1 MSKQKPDQESSGDF
15 INGRPVQVSENGK
28 IRYLDEKDQI
38 KINNKSKG
46 KGKNK
51 TKGQSRSGCILQ
63 VIVAAVLG
71 YMALSYVIIPF
82 FSTGGGMADTR
93 EVPGDAT
100 HFDPIANFAAIK
112 EYAGEGAMLTS
123 FDAYYVRSDGTLD
136 LTATNYNPRVDLEF
150 VVPSGP
156 PADAPPIGAGG
167 AADGKWFIPV
177 DIDIYQPGQ
186 GRHVSSSS
194 VSYSYVNQGMDRDTS
209 TATSNEPTVLPD
221 PTCSFADMWVEA
233 FKHDA
238 PETAV
243 ATIDYD
249 SEGYRFSISDLSIWL
264 NFDMKCQ
271 LVED

>member
-1 MSKQKPDQESSGDF
+1 MSTQKPDPESSDNF

-51 TKGQSRSGCILQ
+51 TRGQSRRGCILQ
-63 VIVAAVLG
+63 VIVAGVLG
-71 YMALSYVIIPF
+71 YLALIYVIIPF

-123 FDAYYVRSDGTLD
+123 FDAYY
-136 LTATNYNPRVDLEF
+136 LTATNYNPHVDLEF

-209 TATSNEPTVLPD
+209 TATSTEPTILPD

-238 PETAV
+238 PEAAV
-243 ATIDYD
+243 ATIDYEED
-249 SEGYRFSISDLSIWL
+249 GYSFNINDMSIWL
-264 NFDMKCQ
+264 NFDMECQ
-271 LVED
+271 LIED